1 MTDKAEP
8 LAEEAEEKD
17 DAPEESPEAAR
28 EGEEAEEASPGDEP
42 AEEGDSP
49 DEQAESETGDEQP
62 EAGGEVAESEVAQDE
77 AEASAPD
84 EAPAAPEVPEV
95 PADSDGPIHDPDTD
109 GERRQGQRKG
119 VRLNKLISAKIA
131 TAEGTA
137 NAYIHLVD
145 ISEGGLRINS
155 DNPFPGE
162 ADIELT
168 FPLEAFGADLAS
180 EYKVQTFKMRM
191 VWQKQLVGGMHVSG
205 LKFIDPTDENQAV
218 VKKILE
224 RSSPEGRR
232 LRFRLNRV
240 LGVEIGKEEG
250 SQWIYPLAEDLSIE
264 GMRVRLDEHLE
275 VGDEFPIKLFLEFE
289 LPTVET
295 RAKVMWQEEL
305 GSGRHQVGMKFT
317 QIDDKNAAVI
327 KDYIDRCLEKDS
339 KKKR

>member
-8 LAEEAEEKD
+8 LADETEEQAQVSEETPGESSD
-17 DAPEESPEAAR
+17 GEQAEESPASE
-28 EGEEAEEASPGDEP
+28 EDGPGEPEPESEQAEEASEP
-42 AEEGDSP
+42 SEEL
-49 DEQAESETGDEQP
+49 
-62 EAGGEVAESEVAQDE
+62 AGAVAS
-77 AEASAPD
+77 AEAP
-84 EAPAAPEVPEV
+84 
-95 PADSDGPIHDPDTD
+95 PADDPEGPIHDPETD
-109 GERRQGQRKG
+109 GERRRGQRKG

-131 TAEGTA
+131 TGEGTA

-155 DNPFPGE
+155 DNPFPGD

-180 EYKVQTFKMRM
+180 EYKVQTFKMRL

-205 LKFIDPTDENQAV
+205 LKFLDPTEENRSV
-218 VKKILE
+218 VTKILE

-317 QIDDKNAAVI
+317 EIDDKNAAVI

>member
-8 LAEEAEEKD
+8 LADEAEDQAQPSEEASEEPSD
-17 DAPEESPEAAR
+17 GEAAEESPASEE
-28 EGEEAEEASPGDEP
+28 EGSVESEPEQVDQPSGPVEEP
-42 AEEGDSP
+42 AEAVPSDSAEEPEGP
-49 DEQAESETGDEQP
+49 
-62 EAGGEVAESEVAQDE
+62 V
-77 AEASAPD
+77 
-84 EAPAAPEVPEV
+84 
-95 PADSDGPIHDPDTD
+95 HDPDTD
-109 GERRQGQRKG
+109 GERRRGQRKG

-131 TAEGTA
+131 TGDSSA

-180 EYKVQTFKMRM
+180 EYKVQTFKMRL

-205 LKFIDPTDENQAV
+205 LKFLDPTEENQSV

-317 QIDDKNAAVI
+317 EIDDKNAAVI